1 MRKPGKEE
9 EIFEIIVS
17 ENVSQINARY
27 QTTDPGSSENTKQD
41 KCLRKLT
48 QRYHFQTAEN
58 QRKKILKEPEG
69 KSTLPI
75 DEQR

>member
-27 QTTDPGSSENTKQD
+27 QTTDPGSSENTKQEE
-41 KCLRKLT
+41 CLRKT
-48 QRYHFQTAEN
+48 TAEHIFSN
-58 QRKKILKEPEG
+58 YWKAKVKKKY
-69 KSTLPI
+69 
-75 DEQR
+75 

>member
-1 MRKPGKEE
+1 MKETKTGKKKKTKQNIQGLWDNIHIMRKPGKEE
-9 EIFEIIVS
+9 EIFETIVS

-48 QRYHFQTAEN
+48 
-58 QRKKILKEPEG
+58 
-69 KSTLPI
+69 
-75 DEQR
+75 